1 MKKLSVLFGALLLAF
16 SGFSQVKIEKEID
29 DMTDKVSYY
38 VSHLFVVAN
47 DEQTKGFTIKA
58 MLKEDKTAGKIYS
71 DGWIVNSYNLGGCN
85 EDNELIFLFTDGS
98 KITLKSF
105 SKFRCERYS
114 FFALTLEEEAMIAS
128 KEIDKVRFTNGYT
141 FDSYTGAPVNSKFF
155 IEVYD
160 ALEEINR

>member
-1 MKKLSVLFGALLLAF
+1 MKNLLLIAF
-16 SGFSQVKIEKEID
+16 AFVSFQASAQVKIEKEID
-29 DMTDKVSYY
+29 DMTEEVSYY

-47 DEQTKGFTIKA
+47 DDNTQGFTIKA

-85 EDNELIFLFTDGS
+85 ENNELIFLFTDGT

-114 FFALTLEEEAMIAS
+114 FFNLTLEEEAMIAS

-141 FDSYTGAPVNSKFF
+141 YDSYTGAPVNGKFF

-160 ALEEINR
+160 ALEEINK